1 MASKDDYVPPEVKEK
16 KKTKGG
22 KLGNVAS
29 TEDAAASEASVAS
42 SPAADEWSQE
52 QQVSEA
58 RADLGLATQGT
69 Q

>member
-29 TEDAAASEASVAS
+29 TEAAAASEAAVAL
-42 SPAADEWSQE
+42 SPASDEWSQE
-52 QQVSEA
+52 QQVSSE
-58 RADLGLATQGT
+58 G
-69 Q
+69 